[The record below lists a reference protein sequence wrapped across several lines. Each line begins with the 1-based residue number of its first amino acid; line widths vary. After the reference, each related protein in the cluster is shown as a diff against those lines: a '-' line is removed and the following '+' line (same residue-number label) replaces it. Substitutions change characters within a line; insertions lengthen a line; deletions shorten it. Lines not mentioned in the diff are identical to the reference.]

1 MLCSE
6 VSRAFTASKKNALVV
21 RNMKQE
27 ARERTSSQLMSS
39 LAGAFNASSTL
50 FTLDFYRKLHP
61 EASQAQLVWIGRAA
75 TTVMVLIALAWIPVP
90 LFLLGMLI
98 GPRPFNHPAMA
109 WFPVLSGWRE
119 GPECLPGPFAA
130 ISPGVQALV
139 TVLGWA
145 VMVWALRRAAHA
157 DKPG

>member
-1 MLCSE
+1 MAVLAAAMWCL
-6 VSRAFTASKKNALVV
+6 VLAALVRPRAV
-21 RNMKQE
+21 
-27 ARERTSSQLMSS
+27 A
-39 LAGAFNASSTL
+39 
-50 FTLDFYRKLHP
+50 
-61 EASQAQLVWIGRAA
+61 WAA
-75 TTVMVLIALAWIPVP
+75 TLGSALAWIPVP
-90 LFLLGMLI
+90 LFLLGVLI